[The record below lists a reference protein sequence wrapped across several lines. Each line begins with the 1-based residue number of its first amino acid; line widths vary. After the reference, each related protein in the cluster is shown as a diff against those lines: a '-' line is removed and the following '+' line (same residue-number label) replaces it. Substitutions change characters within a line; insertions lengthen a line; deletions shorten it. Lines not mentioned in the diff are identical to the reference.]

1 MYALSGC
8 YAFVGLLALL
18 FFFRI
23 LYRVPS
29 CGWSVQRCFLVLVV
43 VLSGFRLAFF
53 LLVPRITSESFLVK
67 NFDGPLYS
75 LLEGF
80 GSVLFFCIAS
90 LLLYLWSMVFFRQV
104 DGYVMERGLVQ
115 PLLLY
120 SNFAVL
126 LTQLILW
133 VVGLLLANNL
143 EAASLAENI
152 FLAVVFIGF
161 ALLCMLYGLR
171 LFVLLRGMTFD
182 VRDLR
187 RQRKLFEVSFFSVVW
202 FFCLLFRGIFHLY
215 VVIFDD
221 ILHTSPFVVEFYF
234 FFDILTLVIGLIV
247 FRHAPPAGIVPKW
260 LESLN
265 EDDLLYIS
273 AAQVHGQSTSL
284 SVSDVQPFGR
294 DDRSFRSYWSESD
307 IEDRTKI

>member
-1 MYALSGC
+1 MEWWEWGLIYALSGC
-8 YAFVGLLALL
+8 YALVGLIALA
-18 FFFRI
+18 FFVRI

-29 CGWSVQRCFLVLVV
+29 CGWSVQRCFLVLVI
-43 VLSGFRLAFF
+43 VLCGFRLVFF
-53 LLVPRITSESFLVK
+53 LLVPRITSESFLVD

-120 SNFAVL
+120 SNFVVL
-126 LTQLILW
+126 LAQLILW
-133 VVGLLLANNL
+133 VSSVLLANNL
-143 EAASLAENI
+143 EVACLAENV
-152 FLAVVFIGF
+152 FLAVVFTGF

-171 LFVLLRGMTFD
+171 LLVLLRGMTFD

-202 FFCLLFRGIFHLY
+202 FFCLLFRGVFHLY

-221 ILHTSPFVVEFYF
+221 ILRTSPFVVEFYF
-234 FFDILTLVIGLIV
+234 IFDILTLAIGLVV

-273 AAQVHGQSTSL
+273 AAQVSSPSAGLT
-284 SVSDVQPFGR
+284 VSDLQPF
-294 DDRSFRSYWSESD
+294 
-307 IEDRTKI
+307 